1 MFPAAERTEPRTP
14 GAFYRLLP
22 ASFVQDMLCDFELK
36 AASLCALVSLLPSVR
51 LRMELGL
58 LPPVQYLSH
67 LLLWEVVCFP
77 YQPLPDPCVLDVSL
91 HPSMTFLSIGKF
103 FLGTNLLLTI
113 ILQW

>member
-1 MFPAAERTEPRTP
+1 MFPAAARTEPRTP
-14 GAFYRLLP
+14 GAFCLLLP
-22 ASFVQDMLCDFELK
+22 ASFVQDLLCDFELK

-67 LLLWEVVCFP
+67 LLWEVVCFP

-91 HPSMTFLSIGKF
+91 HLSMTFLSVGKF
-103 FLGTNLLLTI
+103 FLGTSLLLTI
-113 ILQW
+113 PQW